1 MLAVA
6 WGPVIQLAVLIDHE
20 ENDKPFILDG
30 FYIVRI
36 FDRESASL
44 MTTLSPFEEV
54 NNEKVDEELKDTKEV
69 KPENIDTFDFLPFTM
84 P

>member
-1 MLAVA
+1 
-6 WGPVIQLAVLIDHE
+6 
-20 ENDKPFILDG
+20 
-30 FYIVRI
+30 
-36 FDRESASL
+36 

-54 NNEKVDEELKDTKEV
+54 NNEKVDEELKDNKEV